1 MQQQRGYPHCR
12 GSEAQTS
19 RAIEHSRGIVGP
31 LVGAG
36 VKVGA
41 RMLRKVVE
49 LSVSLMASGRK
60 TRIFSKGK
68 QIGEC
73 NISQYDA

>member
-1 MQQQRGYPHCR
+1 MA
-12 GSEAQTS
+12 SFQTGIRVCNNS
-19 RAIEHSRGIVGP
+19 PDIPTAGGGDADRRAIEHSRGIVGP

-49 LSVSLMASGRK
+49 LSVSLMARESE
-60 TRIFSKGK
+60 I
-68 QIGEC
+68 
-73 NISQYDA
+73 